1 MILLLLMDHHHRML
15 LTVKQIRLCLV
26 WLRTVVS
33 CELRCCYL
41 LVVGLNSK
49 LKVII
54 KLSVRSPS
62 DHNENR

>member
-1 MILLLLMDHHHRML
+1 M
-15 LTVKQIRLCLV
+15 
-26 WLRTVVS
+26 S